1 MSYLIF
7 AFGLALLIKGADM
20 LVDGAS
26 SLARVYGVPPIVVG
40 LTIVAFG
47 TSLPELVVSVFAGYR
62 GNAEIVMGNVIGSN
76 ICNVLLILGISA
88 AISPVKAGTATVTRE
103 IPFVILASLVLSGLV
118 NDRLLDGENHSGLE
132 RTDGIALLGM
142 FLIFMYYIAL
152 SFRGGEDR
160 PLADDQEKIS
170 PTRSAVFI
178 VAGLA
183 FLMIGGR
190 LAVSSAVNIATAWG
204 VSEAFIGLTIVA
216 LGTSLPE
223 LATSAVAAYRKNSD
237 IAVGNIVGS
246 NIFNIFVVLGIPGLF
261 FRVPFDESMNVDLL
275 VMNVA
280 AMTLFICMFVGR
292 PERTV
297 SRLQGG
303 IMVALYAGYT
313 VTLLMR
319 G

>member
-1 MSYLIF
+1 MSYLLFVVGI
-7 AFGLALLIKGADM
+7 ALLIKGADM

-76 ICNVLLILGISA
+76 ICNVLLILGLSA
-88 AISPVKAGTATVTRE
+88 AITPVKAGTATVTRE
-103 IPFVILASLVLSGLV
+103 IPFVILASLMLSGLV
-118 NDRLLDGENHSGLE
+118 NDRLLDGEDHSGLE
-132 RTDGIALLGM
+132 RTDGVALLGM

-152 SFRGGEDR
+152 SLRGGEDK
-160 PLADDQEKIS
+160 PVSDDQEKIS
-170 PTRSAVFI
+170 PMRSAVFI
-178 VAGLA
+178 VVGLV

-190 LAVSSAVNIATAWG
+190 LAVSAAVNIATAWG

-216 LGTSLPE
+216 IGTSLPE
-223 LATSAVAAYRKNSD
+223 LATSAVAAYKKNSD

-275 VMNVA
+275 VMNLA
-280 AMTLFICMFVGR
+280 AMILLVCMFIGR
-292 PERTV
+292 PQTV
-297 SRLQGG
+297 SRMQGG
-303 IMVALYAGYT
+303 FMVALYVGYT
-313 VTLLMR
+313 ITLLTR